1 MTMETIRMIEDLAEE
16 KREKVE
22 LIVRRHVAAC
32 QRNGFLPENLERVYI
47 EAVEMVDLEERYP
60 EPVVEEI
67 RDWEPLRRY
76 DQYVGPRAA

>member
-1 MTMETIRMIEDLAEE
+1 METIRMIEDLAEE